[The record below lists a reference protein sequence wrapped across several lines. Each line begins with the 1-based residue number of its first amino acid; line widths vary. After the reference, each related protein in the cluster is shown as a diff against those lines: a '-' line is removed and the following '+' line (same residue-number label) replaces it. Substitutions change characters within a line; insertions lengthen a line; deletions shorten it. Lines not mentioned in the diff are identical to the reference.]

1 MAEFCLQCFK
11 RFEPNANEYNT
22 TLSTNLEWCEG
33 CAELRQVVV
42 DFVDFNDD
50 DNEPMTECKHQDDKC
65 EYWYMGMC
73 ELDDRLNVCPH
84 SELYKQ
90 LQKFSGYMKNENNKQ
105 VTIQDNLT
113 LYCPICKTP
122 LYQYDKKIPNST
134 SAHVK
139 GRCDNCGGNYHW
151 MEYVNKI
158 SEHKVAGFSSFYK
171 SEE

>member
-33 CAELRQVVV
+33 CAELRQVV
-42 DFVDFNDD
+42 VDFNDD

-90 LQKFSGYMKNENNKQ
+90 LQKFSGHIKNEGNKQ
-105 VTIQDNLT
+105 VMIRDNLT
-113 LYCPICKTP
+113 LYCPICKTT
-122 LYQYDKKIPNST
+122 LYQYNKKIPDST
-134 SAHVK
+134 SAHAK
-139 GRCDNCGGNYHW
+139 GRCNNCDSNYHW
-151 MEYVNKI
+151 IEYVNKVG
-158 SEHKVAGFSSFYK
+158 EHKVAGFSSFY
-171 SEE
+171 ETE